1 MNNEKLQWHP
11 AFAAALRITLQD
23 EMKYLELQ
31 EEYLLSKKPPQI
43 DVLILKKVKE
53 ISLKKK
59 IGQIFRG
66 HNIIEYKSPDDTL
79 SINDFYKVYG
89 YTCFYQSNTDKIKE
103 IDPTDLTITFAGS
116 HYPRELFKHIKETR
130 GIEVQQQSDGIYY
143 LQGDVIPIQF
153 LYIPKLDK
161 EENYWLQTLRNNL
174 AAGEEIRTLM
184 ANYEKNRKLKDY
196 SAVMNLVTRANWT
209 QMEVEKKMCDAL
221 NELFAEELKEADA
234 RGRKEGH
241 KSGVIEGRRT
251 GMIEGHRTGVI
262 EGRKSGRADGIKLT
276 KKVFQLSAQ
285 GESMESIAEKCNI
298 PLEEVRDILE

>member
-66 HNIIEYKSPDDTL
+66 HNIIEYKSPNDTL

-143 LQGDVIPIQF
+143 LQGDAIPMQF

-184 ANYEKNRKLKDY
+184 ANYEKNRKSKDY

-234 RGRKEGH
+234 RGRK
-241 KSGVIEGRRT
+241 S

>member
-1 MNNEKLQWHP
+1 M
-11 AFAAALRITLQD
+11 
-23 EMKYLELQ
+23 
-31 EEYLLSKKPPQI
+31 
-43 DVLILKKVKE
+43 LILKKVKE
-53 ISLKKK
+53 ITLKKK

-66 HNIIEYKSPDDTL
+66 HNIIEYKSPDDTF

-103 IDPTDLTITFAGS
+103 IDPADLTITFASS

-143 LQGDVIPIQF
+143 LQGDAIPMQF
-153 LYIPKLDK
+153 IYISKLDK

-174 AAGEEIRTLM
+174 TAGEEIRTLM
-184 ANYEKNRKLKDY
+184 ANYEKNRKIKDY

-234 RGRKEGH
+234 RGR
-241 KSGVIEGRRT
+241 R
-251 GMIEGHRTGVI
+251 EGHRTGVI
-262 EGRKSGRADGIKLT
+262 EGHRNGIIEGRADGIKLT

>member
-53 ISLKKK
+53 ITLKKK

-143 LQGDVIPIQF
+143 LQGDAIPMQF
-153 LYIPKLDK
+153 VYIPKLDK

-174 AAGEEIRTLM
+174 TAGEEIRTLM
-184 ANYEKNRKLKDY
+184 ANYEKNRKSKDY

-234 RGRKEGH
+234 RGRREGH
-241 KSGVIEGRRT
+241 KSGVIEG
-251 GMIEGHRTGVI
+251 HRAGVI
-262 EGRKSGRADGIKLT
+262 EGRKSGREDGIKLT

>member
-143 LQGDVIPIQF
+143 LQGDAIPMQF

-174 AAGEEIRTLM
+174 TAGEEIRTLM
-184 ANYEKNRKLKDY
+184 ANYEKNRKSKDY

-234 RGRKEGH
+234 RGRREGH
-241 KSGVIEGRRT
+241 KSGV
-251 GMIEGHRTGVI
+251 IEGHRTGVI
-262 EGRKSGRADGIKLT
+262 EGHRNGIIEGRADGIKLT

-298 PLEEVRDILE
+298 PMEEVRDILE

>member
-53 ISLKKK
+53 ITLKKK

-143 LQGDVIPIQF
+143 LQGDAIPMQF

-174 AAGEEIRTLM
+174 TAGEEIRTLM

-234 RGRKEGH
+234 RGRREGH
-241 KSGVIEGRRT
+241 KSGV
-251 GMIEGHRTGVI
+251 IEGHRTGVI
-262 EGRKSGRADGIKLT
+262 EGHRNGIIEGRADGIKLT

>member
-53 ISLKKK
+53 ITLKKK

-66 HNIIEYKSPDDTL
+66 HNIIEYKSPNDTL

-116 HYPRELFKHIKETR
+116 HYPRELFKHIKEIR
-130 GIEVQQQSDGIYY
+130 GIEVQQQSGGIYY
-143 LQGDVIPIQF
+143 LQGDAIPMQF

-174 AAGEEIRTLM
+174 TAGEEIRTLM

-234 RGRKEGH
+234 RGRK
-241 KSGVIEGRRT
+241 S

>member
-66 HNIIEYKSPDDTL
+66 HNIIEYKSPNDTL

-130 GIEVQQQSDGIYY
+130 GIEVQQSDGIYY
-143 LQGDVIPIQF
+143 LQGDAIPMQF

-174 AAGEEIRTLM
+174 TAGEEIRTLM

-234 RGRKEGH
+234 RGRK
-241 KSGVIEGRRT
+241 S

>member
-11 AFAAALRITLQD
+11 AFAAALRITLQN

-53 ISLKKK
+53 ITLKKK

-66 HNIIEYKSPDDTL
+66 HNIIEYKSPYDTL

-103 IDPTDLTITFAGS
+103 IDPTDLTITFASS

-143 LQGDVIPIQF
+143 LYGDAIPMQF

-174 AAGEEIRTLM
+174 TAGEEIRTLM

-234 RGRKEGH
+234 RGRK
-241 KSGVIEGRRT
+241 S
-251 GMIEGHRTGVI
+251 GMIEGHRSGVIEGHKTGVI
-262 EGRKSGRADGIKLT
+262 EGRADGIRLT

-285 GESMESIAEKCNI
+285 GESLESIAKMCDI
-298 PLEEVRDILE
+298 SMEEVRDILE

>member
-11 AFAAALRITLQD
+11 AFAAALRITLQE

-53 ISLKKK
+53 ITLKKK

-130 GIEVQQQSDGIYY
+130 GMEVKQQSDGIYY
-143 LQGDVIPIQF
+143 LYGDAIPMQF

-174 AAGEEIRTLM
+174 TAGEEIRTLM

-234 RGRKEGH
+234 RGRK
-241 KSGVIEGRRT
+241 S
-251 GMIEGHRTGVI
+251 GMIEGHRSGVIEGHKTGVI
-262 EGRKSGRADGIKLT
+262 EGRADGIRLT

-285 GESMESIAEKCNI
+285 GESLESIAKKCDI
-298 PLEEVRDILE
+298 SMEEVRDILE

>member
-1 MNNEKLQWHP
+1 M
-11 AFAAALRITLQD
+11 
-23 EMKYLELQ
+23 
-31 EEYLLSKKPPQI
+31 
-43 DVLILKKVKE
+43 
-53 ISLKKK
+53 
-59 IGQIFRG
+59 
-66 HNIIEYKSPDDTL
+66 
-79 SINDFYKVYG
+79 
-89 YTCFYQSNTDKIKE
+89 
-103 IDPTDLTITFAGS
+103 
-116 HYPRELFKHIKETR
+116 
-130 GIEVQQQSDGIYY
+130 
-143 LQGDVIPIQF
+143 QGDAIPMQF

-174 AAGEEIRTLM
+174 TAGEEIRTLM

-234 RGRKEGH
+234 RGRK
-241 KSGVIEGRRT
+241 S

>member
-143 LQGDVIPIQF
+143 LQGDAIPMQF

-174 AAGEEIRTLM
+174 TAGEEIRTLM

-234 RGRKEGH
+234 RGRK
-241 KSGVIEGRRT
+241 S

>member
-79 SINDFYKVYG
+79 SINEFYKVYG

-143 LQGDVIPIQF
+143 LQGDAIPMQF

-174 AAGEEIRTLM
+174 TAGEEIRTLM

-234 RGRKEGH
+234 RGRK
-241 KSGVIEGRRT
+241 S

>member
-11 AFAAALRITLQD
+11 AFAAALRITLQE
-23 EMKYLELQ
+23 EMQYLELQ
-31 EEYLLSKKPPQI
+31 EEHLLSKKPPQI

-53 ISLKKK
+53 ITLKKK
-59 IGQIFRG
+59 IGRIFRG
-66 HNIIEYKSPDDTL
+66 HNIIEYKSPEDKL

-89 YTCFYQSNTDKIKE
+89 YTCFYQSNTDKIRE
-103 IDPTDLTITFAGS
+103 IDPEDLTITFACS
-116 HYPRELFKHIKETR
+116 HYPRELFKHIKKTR
-130 GIEVQQQSDGIYY
+130 GIEVKRQCDGIYY
-143 LQGDVIPIQF
+143 LHGDAIPMQF
-153 LYIPKLDK
+153 LYIPQLDK

-174 AAGEEIRTLM
+174 TAGEEIRTLM

-234 RGRKEGH
+234 RGR
-241 KSGVIEGRRT
+241 
-251 GMIEGHRTGVI
+251 IEGHRTGVI
-262 EGRKSGRADGIKLT
+262 EGAIEGRKDGIKLT
-276 KKVFQLSAQ
+276 KKVFQLSSN

-298 PLEEVRDILE
+298 SIEEVRDILE

>member
-66 HNIIEYKSPDDTL
+66 HNIIEYKSPNDTL

-143 LQGDVIPIQF
+143 LQGDAIPMQF

-174 AAGEEIRTLM
+174 TAGEEIRTLM

-234 RGRKEGH
+234 RGRK
-241 KSGVIEGRRT
+241 S

>member
-66 HNIIEYKSPDDTL
+66 HNIIEYKSPNDTL

-143 LQGDVIPIQF
+143 LQGDAIPMQF

-174 AAGEEIRTLM
+174 TAGEEIRTLM

-196 SAVMNLVTRANWT
+196 SAVM
-209 QMEVEKKMCDAL
+209 
-221 NELFAEELKEADA
+221 
-234 RGRKEGH
+234 
-241 KSGVIEGRRT
+241 
-251 GMIEGHRTGVI
+251 
-262 EGRKSGRADGIKLT
+262 
-276 KKVFQLSAQ
+276 LSL
-285 GESMESIAEKCNI
+285 IHI
-298 PLEEVRDILE
+298 

>member
-11 AFAAALRITLQD
+11 AFAAALRITLQN

-53 ISLKKK
+53 ITLKKK

-103 IDPTDLTITFAGS
+103 IDPTDLTITFASS

-143 LQGDVIPIQF
+143 LYGDAIPMQF

-174 AAGEEIRTLM
+174 TAGEEIRTLM

-234 RGRKEGH
+234 RGRK
-241 KSGVIEGRRT
+241 S
-251 GMIEGHRTGVI
+251 GMIEGHRSGVIEGHKTGVI
-262 EGRKSGRADGIKLT
+262 EGRADGIRLT

-285 GESMESIAEKCNI
+285 GESLESIAKKCDI
-298 PLEEVRDILE
+298 SMEEVRDILE

>member
-31 EEYLLSKKPPQI
+31 EEYLLNKKPPQI

-53 ISLKKK
+53 ITLKKK

-143 LQGDVIPIQF
+143 LQGDAIPMQF

-174 AAGEEIRTLM
+174 TAGEEIRTLM

-234 RGRKEGH
+234 RGRREGH
-241 KSGVIEGRRT
+241 KSGVIEGRKT

-285 GESMESIAEKCNI
+285 GETMESIAEKCNI
-298 PLEEVRDILE
+298 PMEEVRDILE

>member
-11 AFAAALRITLQD
+11 AFAAALRITLQN

-53 ISLKKK
+53 ITLKKK

-66 HNIIEYKSPDDTL
+66 HNIIEYKSPYDTL

-103 IDPTDLTITFAGS
+103 IDPTDLTITFASS

-143 LQGDVIPIQF
+143 LYGDAIPMQF

-174 AAGEEIRTLM
+174 TAGEEIRTLM

-234 RGRKEGH
+234 RGRK
-241 KSGVIEGRRT
+241 S
-251 GMIEGHRTGVI
+251 GMIEGHRSGVIEGHKTGVI
-262 EGRKSGRADGIKLT
+262 EGRADGIRLT

-285 GESMESIAEKCNI
+285 GESLESIAKKCDI
-298 PLEEVRDILE
+298 SMEEVRDILE

>member
-11 AFAAALRITLQD
+11 AFAAALRITLQE

-53 ISLKKK
+53 ITLKKK

-103 IDPTDLTITFAGS
+103 IDPADLTITFASS

-143 LQGDVIPIQF
+143 LQGDAIPMQF
-153 LYIPKLDK
+153 IYIPELDK

-184 ANYEKNRKLKDY
+184 ANYEKNRKSKDY

-234 RGRKEGH
+234 RGR
-241 KSGVIEGRRT
+241 R
-251 GMIEGHRTGVI
+251 EGHRTGVI
-262 EGRKSGRADGIKLT
+262 EGHRNGIIEGRADGIKLT

>member
-130 GIEVQQQSDGIYY
+130 GIEVQQQSGGIYY
-143 LQGDVIPIQF
+143 LQGDAIP
-153 LYIPKLDK
+153 
-161 EENYWLQTLRNNL
+161 
-174 AAGEEIRTLM
+174 M
-184 ANYEKNRKLKDY
+184 
-196 SAVMNLVTRANWT
+196 
-209 QMEVEKKMCDAL
+209 
-221 NELFAEELKEADA
+221 
-234 RGRKEGH
+234 
-241 KSGVIEGRRT
+241 
-251 GMIEGHRTGVI
+251 
-262 EGRKSGRADGIKLT
+262 
-276 KKVFQLSAQ
+276 
-285 GESMESIAEKCNI
+285 
-298 PLEEVRDILE
+298 

>member
-31 EEYLLSKKPPQI
+31 EEYLLNKKPPQI

-53 ISLKKK
+53 ITLKKK

-143 LQGDVIPIQF
+143 LQGDAIPMQF

-174 AAGEEIRTLM
+174 TAGEEIRTLM

-234 RGRKEGH
+234 RGRK
-241 KSGVIEGRRT
+241 S

-298 PLEEVRDILE
+298 PLEEVQDILE

>member
-11 AFAAALRITLQD
+11 AFAAALRITLQE

-53 ISLKKK
+53 ITLKKK

-103 IDPTDLTITFAGS
+103 IDPTDLTITFASS
-116 HYPRELFKHIKETR
+116 HYPRELFKHIKKAR

-143 LQGDVIPIQF
+143 LQGDAIPMQF
-153 LYIPKLDK
+153 LYIPELDK

-174 AAGEEIRTLM
+174 TAGEEIRTLM
-184 ANYEKNRKLKDY
+184 ANYEKNRKSKDY

-234 RGRKEGH
+234 RGR
-241 KSGVIEGRRT
+241 R
-251 GMIEGHRTGVI
+251 EGHRTGVI
-262 EGRKSGRADGIKLT
+262 EGHRNGIVEGRADGIRLT